1 MSKRFL
7 FLFPRDS
14 DGHFVDFSLEVSE
27 MQIVFVLLTFI
38 ISLFASF
45 NVTVV
50 NVDSTSCTNVTLG
63 VRERLFNIIVLD
75 SSVVLLSSVLESLSL
90 TSINSLGKP
99 ISSYIF
105 YILFKHFLTGF
116 FLFLITYEAF
126 LIIIQAS
133 IHSLFLFSSN
143 YNSNSNSFM
152 T

>member
-27 MQIVFVLLTFI
+27 MQIVFVVLTF

-50 NVDSTSCTNVTLG
+50 NVDSTSYTNVTLG
-63 VRERLFNIIVLD
+63 VRERLFNIVVLD